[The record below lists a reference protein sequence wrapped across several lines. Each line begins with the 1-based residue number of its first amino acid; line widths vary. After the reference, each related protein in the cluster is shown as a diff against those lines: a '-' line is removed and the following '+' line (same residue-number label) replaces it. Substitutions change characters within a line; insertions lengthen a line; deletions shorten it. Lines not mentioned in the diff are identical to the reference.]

1 MPPDGHL
8 SCIISKR
15 ELILDGAAMTNH
27 DFVDKKALS
36 ERDICTKFITPAI
49 KDVAGWDLLQ
59 FSEEFTLGKIFV
71 KGKRVARGS
80 KDRADYIL
88 FHNRDLPIAIIEVKD
103 NKHDLGAGMQ
113 QALRYAKMID
123 VPFAYSTNGDGF
135 IEHDR
140 TRTDGVLESTLEL
153 NGFPSP
159 QALWERY
166 KAWKQIDIE
175 EEQIIN
181 QPYFIGD
188 KPPRY
193 YQRVA
198 INRTVEAVAQGQ
210 NRILL
215 TMATGTGKTYT
226 AFQIM
231 WRLWKAKKKKRILFL
246 ADRNILVDQARTNDF
261 KHFGDVMTKITDREV
276 NKAFEVYLALY
287 QAVSGTKEVMNVY
300 KQFSRDFF
308 DLIFVDECHR
318 GSAAEDSAWREIL
331 EYFEPATQIGL
342 TATPRETVNVSNI
355 DYFGEP
361 LYTYSLK
368 QGIED
373 GFLAPYKV
381 IRIEIDRDIKGWKSR
396 LGQRDAHGYAIPPD
410 VYYGSDFDKTLV
422 IEERTQLVA
431 HLVTE
436 HLKATNR
443 MHKTIVFCR
452 DIQHAEEVRRALINE
467 NGDLFSKNFKYIM
480 RITGD
485 SKEGKAELDSFIDPN
500 EPYPVI
506 VTTSKLLGTGVDT
519 QTVQLIVLDN
529 IINSMTEFKQI
540 IGRGTRVLEKKNKL
554 YFTIMDFRNATRLFR
569 DKKFDGDPVQV
580 YEPKPEEPV
589 TPEDPEPDVDEGEK
603 EEDGGQDD
611 GPRKYIIKDK
621 VGVYVSSTQVQYL
634 GANGQLVTESF
645 TDYTK
650 QNLIT
655 KYPTIETFLTAWFN
669 AERKQAIVAGLLE
682 QGVFL
687 DKLQED
693 VGLDLDP
700 FDLICHVAFDRK
712 ALTRSERANKVR
724 TKPGYFEKYGE
735 AARKVLEALVT
746 KFSDDGYA
754 TLDKVLDDGQ
764 LVNFLSAPPFDQF
777 GRPLEVVRVFGGKD
791 KFREAML
798 ELQEVI
804 YQD

>member
-1 MPPDGHL
+1 
-8 SCIISKR
+8 
-15 ELILDGAAMTNH
+15 MTMH
-27 DFVDKKALS
+27 DSIDKKSLS

-49 KDVAGWDLLQ
+49 KDVAGWDLMQ
-59 FSEEFTLGKIFV
+59 FSEELTLGKIFV

-88 FHNRDLPIAIIEVKD
+88 FHNRDLPIAIIEAKD
-103 NKHDLGAGMQ
+103 NNHDLGAGMQ
-113 QALRYAKMID
+113 QALRYSEMID
-123 VPFAYSTNGDGF
+123 VPFAYSSNGDGF

-140 TRTDGVLESTLEL
+140 TRTDGVLERTIGL
-153 NGFPSP
+153 NEFPSP
-159 QALWERY
+159 QELWERY
-166 KAWKQIDIE
+166 KVWKKIKPSE
-175 EEQIIN
+175 EKIIN
-181 QPYFIGD
+181 QPYFIGE

-198 INRTVEAVAQGQ
+198 INRAVEAIAQGQ

-261 KHFGDVMTKITDREV
+261 KQFGDVMTKITNREV
-276 NKAFEVYLALY
+276 DKSFEVYLSLY
-287 QAVSGTKEVMNVY
+287 QAVSGNEEEMNVY
-300 KQFSRDFF
+300 KQFSPDFF

-318 GSAAEDSAWREIL
+318 GSAKEDSAWRAIL
-331 EYFEPATQIGL
+331 EYFKPATQIGL
-342 TATPRETVNVSNI
+342 TATPRETVDVSNT
-355 DYFGEP
+355 DYFGKP

-381 IRIEIDRDIKGWKSR
+381 IRIELDRDIEGWR
-396 LGQRDAHGYAIPPD
+396 PRAGQRDAFGYEIPD
-410 VYYGSDFDKTLV
+410 EVYYGTEFDKTLV

-443 MHKTIVFCR
+443 MNKTIIFCR
-452 DIQHAEEVRRALINE
+452 DIQHAEEMRRALINE
-467 NGDLFSKNFKYIM
+467 NGDLFSQNFKYIM

-485 SKEGKAELDSFIDPN
+485 SKEGKAELDNFIDPN
-500 EPYPVI
+500 EPYPTI

-519 QTVQLIVLDN
+519 QTVQLIVLDS

-569 DKKFDGDPVQV
+569 DADFDGDPVQV
-580 YEPKPEEPV
+580 YVPKPTEPI
-589 TPEDPEPDVDEGEK
+589 TPEETDSGDGEDEAGG
-603 EEDGGQDD
+603 EDGGDD
-611 GPRKYIIKDK
+611 LPRKYIVKDM
-621 VGVYVSSTQVQYL
+621 VGFRVSSSQVQYL
-634 GANGQLVTESF
+634 GVNGELVTESF
-645 TDYTK
+645 TDYTR

-669 AERKQAIVAGLLE
+669 ADRKDAIVAELLE

-700 FDLICHVAFDRK
+700 FDLICHVAFDRR

-724 TKPGYFEKYGE
+724 SKPGYFEKYGE
-735 AARKVLEALVT
+735 AARKVLDALVL
-746 KFSDDGYA
+746 KFAEDGYA
-754 TLDKVLDDGQ
+754 TLDKVLDDAE
-764 LVNFLSAPPFDQF
+764 LVSFLSAPPFNEF
-777 GRPLEVVRVFGGKD
+777 GRPLEVVKAFGGKEN
-791 KFREAML
+791 FHEAMR
-798 ELQEVI
+798 ELQEAI

>member
-1 MPPDGHL
+1 MG
-8 SCIISKR
+8 
-15 ELILDGAAMTNH
+15 
-27 DFVDKKALS
+27 VDKKSLS

-49 KDVAGWDLLQ
+49 KDVAGWDLMQ
-59 FSEEFTLGKIFV
+59 FSEELTLGKIFV

-88 FHNRDLPIAIIEVKD
+88 FHNRDLPIAIIEAKD
-103 NKHDLGAGMQ
+103 NTHDLGAGMQ
-113 QALRYAKMID
+113 QALRYAEMID
-123 VPFAYSTNGDGF
+123 APFAYSSNGDGF

-140 TRTDGVLESTLEL
+140 TRTDGALERTLGM
-153 NGFPSP
+153 NDFPSP
-159 QALWERY
+159 QELWERY
-166 KAWKQIDIE
+166 KVWKQIQPA

-181 QPYFIGD
+181 QPYFIGE

-198 INRTVEAVAQGQ
+198 INRTVEAIARGQ

-261 KHFGDVMTKITDREV
+261 KHFGDVMTKITNREV
-276 NKAFEVYLALY
+276 DKSFEVYLSLY
-287 QAVSGTKEVMNVY
+287 QAVSGTEEEMNIY
-300 KQFSRDFF
+300 KQFSPDFF
-308 DLIFVDECHR
+308 DLIFIDECHR
-318 GSAAEDSAWREIL
+318 GSAKEDSAWREIL
-331 EYFEPATQIGL
+331 EYFKPATQIGL
-342 TATPRETVNVSNI
+342 TATPKETVDISNI

-381 IRIEIDRDIKGWKSR
+381 IRIELDRDIDGWR
-396 LGQRDAHGYAIPPD
+396 PRAGQRDAFGYEIPD
-410 VYYGSDFDKTLV
+410 EVYYGTEFDKTLV

-443 MHKTIVFCR
+443 MHKTILFCR
-452 DIQHAEEVRRALINE
+452 DIQHAEELRRALINE
-467 NGDLFSKNFKYIM
+467 NGDLFSQNYKYIM

-485 SKEGKAELDSFIDPN
+485 SKEGKAELDNFIDPN
-500 EPYPVI
+500 EPYPVL

-519 QTVQLIVLDN
+519 QTVQLIVLDSY
-529 IINSMTEFKQI
+529 INSMTEFKQM

-569 DKKFDGDPVQV
+569 DDDFNGPPVQI
-580 YEPKPEEPV
+580 YEPKPTEPV
-589 TPEDPEPDVDEGEK
+589 TPVDTESDVDEDASGDDDTE
-603 EEDGGQDD
+603 D
-611 GPRKYIIKDK
+611 GPRKYVVKDK
-621 VGVYVSSTQVQYL
+621 VGVYVTSTQVQYL
-634 GANGQLVTESF
+634 GVNGELVTESF

-669 AERKQAIVAGLLE
+669 AERKDAIVAELLE

-687 DKLQED
+687 DKMQED

-712 ALTRSERANKVR
+712 ALTRSERANNAR
-724 TKPGYFEKYGE
+724 SKPGYFDRYGE
-735 AARKVLEALVT
+735 AARKVLDALVL
-746 KFSDDGYA
+746 KFADDGYA

-777 GRPLEVVRVFGGKD
+777 GRPLEVVRAFGGKD
-791 KFREAML
+791 QFRAAMW

-804 YQD
+804 YRDKQ

>member
-1 MPPDGHL
+1 MNPSD
-8 SCIISKR
+8 
-15 ELILDGAAMTNH
+15 AA
-27 DFVDKKALS
+27 FDKKSLS

-49 KDVAGWDLLQ
+49 KDVAGWNLMQ

-88 FHNRDLPIAIIEVKD
+88 FHNRNLPIAIIEAKD
-103 NKHDLGAGMQ
+103 NNHDLGAGMQ
-113 QALRYAKMID
+113 QALRYAEMID
-123 VPFAYSTNGDGF
+123 VPFAYSSNGDGF

-140 TRTDGVLESTLEL
+140 TRKDGVLERTLGL
-153 NGFPSP
+153 NEFPSP
-159 QALWERY
+159 QELWERY
-166 KAWKQIDIE
+166 KAWKQINPA

-181 QPYFIGD
+181 QPYYIGE

-198 INRTVEAVAQGQ
+198 INRTVEAIAQGQ

-231 WRLWKAKKKKRILFL
+231 YRLWKAKKKKRILFL

-261 KHFGDVMTKITDREV
+261 KYFGDVMTKITNREV
-276 NKAFEVYLALY
+276 DKSFEVYLSLY
-287 QAVSGTKEVMNVY
+287 QAVSGTEEEMNIY
-300 KQFSRDFF
+300 KQFSPDFF

-318 GSAAEDSAWREIL
+318 GSAAADSAWRAIL
-331 EYFEPATQIGL
+331 EYFKPATQIGL
-342 TATPRETVNVSNI
+342 TATPRETTAVSNI

-381 IRIEIDRDIKGWKSR
+381 IRIELDKDIDGWR
-396 LGQRDAHGYAIPPD
+396 PRAGQRDSFGYEIPD
-410 VYYGSDFDKTLV
+410 EVYYGTDFDKTLV

-443 MHKTIVFCR
+443 TQKTIIFCR
-452 DIQHAEEVRRALINE
+452 DIQHAEEMRRALINE
-467 NGDLFSKNFKYIM
+467 NGDLFSQNFKYIM

-485 SKEGKAELDSFIDPN
+485 SKEGKAELDNFIDPN
-500 EPYPVI
+500 EAYPTI

-519 QTVQLIVLDN
+519 QTVQLIVLDS

-540 IGRGTRVLEKKNKL
+540 IGRGTRVLEKKDKL

-569 DKKFDGDPVQV
+569 DADFDGDPVQV
-580 YEPKPEEPV
+580 YTPTPV
-589 TPEDPEPDVDEGEK
+589 DPITPVDAGDDEDEAGG
-603 EEDGGQDD
+603 EDGGDD
-611 GPRKYIIKDK
+611 VPRKYIVKDK
-621 VGVYVSSTQVQYL
+621 VGFRVSSSQVQYL
-634 GANGQLVTESF
+634 GVNGELVTESF
-645 TDYTK
+645 TDFTK
-650 QNLIT
+650 QNLVT

-669 AERKQAIVAGLLE
+669 AERKEAIVAELLE

-712 ALTRSERANKVR
+712 ALTRSERVNKVR
-724 TKPGYFEKYGE
+724 SKPAYFEKYGE
-735 AARKVLEALVT
+735 AARKVLDVLVT
-746 KFSDDGYA
+746 KFAEDGYA
-754 TLDKVLDDGQ
+754 TLDKVLDDGE
-764 LVNFLSAPPFDQF
+764 LVNFLSAPPFDTF
-777 GRPLEVVRVFGGKD
+777 GRPLEVVRAFGGKEN
-791 KFREAML
+791 FREAMR

>member
-1 MPPDGHL
+1 MTPDE
-8 SCIISKR
+8 SI
-15 ELILDGAAMTNH
+15 N
-27 DFVDKKALS
+27 KKSLS

-49 KDVAGWDLLQ
+49 KDVAGWDLMQ

-88 FHNRDLPIAIIEVKD
+88 FHNRDLPIAIIEAKD
-103 NKHDLGAGMQ
+103 NNHDLGAGMQ
-113 QALRYAKMID
+113 QALRYAEMID
-123 VPFAYSTNGDGF
+123 VPFAYSSNGDGF

-140 TRTDGVLESTLEL
+140 TRKDGVLERTLGL
-153 NGFPSP
+153 NEFPSP
-159 QALWERY
+159 QELWERY
-166 KAWKQIDIE
+166 KAWKGISPA

-181 QPYFIGD
+181 QPYFIGE

-198 INRTVEAVAQGQ
+198 INRTVEAIAQGQ

-231 WRLWKAKKKKRILFL
+231 YRLWKAKKKKRILFL

-261 KHFGDVMTKITDREV
+261 KYFGDVMTKITNREV
-276 NKAFEVYLALY
+276 DKSFEVYLSLY
-287 QAVSGTKEVMNVY
+287 QAVSGNEEEMNIY
-300 KQFSRDFF
+300 KQFSPDFF

-318 GSAAEDSAWREIL
+318 GSAKEDSAWRAIL
-331 EYFEPATQIGL
+331 EYFKPAAQIGL
-342 TATPRETVNVSNI
+342 TATPRETTAVSNI

-381 IRIEIDRDIKGWKSR
+381 IRIELDKDIDGWR
-396 LGQRDAHGYAIPPD
+396 PRAGQRDSFGYEIPNE
-410 VYYGSDFDKTLV
+410 VYYGTDFDKTLV

-443 MHKTIVFCR
+443 MNKTIIFCR
-452 DIQHAEEVRRALINE
+452 DIQHAEEMRRALINE
-467 NGDLFSKNFKYIM
+467 NGDLFSQNFKYIM

-485 SKEGKAELDSFIDPN
+485 SKEGKAELDNFIDPN
-500 EPYPVI
+500 EAYPTI

-519 QTVQLIVLDN
+519 QTVQLIVIDS
-529 IINSMTEFKQI
+529 IINSMTEFKQM
-540 IGRGTRVLEKKNKL
+540 IGRGTRVVEKKKKL

-569 DKKFDGDPVQV
+569 DDDFDGPPVQI
-580 YEPKPEEPV
+580 YEPKPENPV
-589 TPEDPEPDVDEGEK
+589 TPPV
-603 EEDGGQDD
+603 EEDGTEDEETGNEED
-611 GPRKYIIKDK
+611 GAPRKYVVKDK
-621 VGVYVSSTQVQYL
+621 VGFRVSSSQVQYL
-634 GANGQLVTESF
+634 GVNGELVTESF
-645 TDYTK
+645 TDYTR
-650 QNLIT
+650 QNLVT

-669 AERKQAIVAGLLE
+669 AERKEAIVAELLE

-724 TKPGYFEKYGE
+724 SKPKYFEKYGE
-735 AARKVLEALVT
+735 AARKVLDVLVT
-746 KFSDDGYA
+746 KFAEDGYA
-754 TLDKVLDDGQ
+754 TLDKVLDDGE
-764 LVNFLSAPPFDQF
+764 LVNFLSAPPFDTF
-777 GRPLEVVRVFGGKD
+777 GRPLEVVRAFGGKEH
-791 KFREAML
+791 FREAMR

-804 YQD
+804 YQDE

>member
-1 MPPDGHL
+1 
-8 SCIISKR
+8 
-15 ELILDGAAMTNH
+15 MT
-27 DFVDKKALS
+27 DDDPIDKKSLS

-49 KDVAGWDLLQ
+49 KDVAGWDLMQ

-88 FHNRDLPIAIIEVKD
+88 FHNRDLPIAIIEAKD
-103 NKHDLGAGMQ
+103 NHHELGAGMQ
-113 QALRYAKMID
+113 QALRYAEMID
-123 VPFAYSTNGDGF
+123 VPFAYSSNGDGF

-140 TRTDGVLESTLEL
+140 TREDGVLERTLGINE
-153 NGFPSP
+153 FPSP
-159 QALWERY
+159 QELWERY
-166 KAWKQIDIE
+166 KVWKQIDAE

-181 QPYFIGD
+181 QPYFISE

-198 INRTVEAVAQGQ
+198 INRAVEAVAQGQ

-276 NKAFEVYLALY
+276 DKSFEVYLALY
-287 QAVSGTKEVMNVY
+287 QAVSGTKEVMNIY

-342 TATPRETVNVSNI
+342 TATPRETVNISNI

-381 IRIEIDRDIKGWKSR
+381 IRIEIDRDIQGWMPR
-396 LGQRDAHGYAIPPD
+396 LGQRDAYGYAIPPD
-410 VYYGSDFDKTLV
+410 VYYGTDFDKTLV

-443 MHKTIVFCR
+443 MHKTIIFCR

-519 QTVQLIVLDN
+519 QTVQLIVLDS

-569 DKKFDGDPVQV
+569 DKEFDGDPVQV
-580 YEPKPEEPV
+580 YEPKPTEPV
-589 TPEDPEPDVDEGEK
+589 TPAEPTEPDINDDTDGD
-603 EEDGGQDD
+603 DGGDN
-611 GPRKYIIKDK
+611 GPRKYIIKDN

-669 AERKQAIVAGLLE
+669 AERKQAIVAELLE

-712 ALTRSERANKVR
+712 VLTRSERANKVR
-724 TKPGYFEKYGE
+724 RKPEYFEKYGE
-735 AARKVLEALVT
+735 AARKVLDVLVT
-746 KFSDDGYA
+746 KFAEDGYA
-754 TLDKVLDDGQ
+754 TLDKVLDDSQ
-764 LVNFLSAPPFDQF
+764 LVNFLSAPPFDTF
-777 GRPLEVVRVFGGKD
+777 GRPLEVVRAFGGKD
-791 KFREAML
+791 QFREAMR
-798 ELQEVI
+798 ELQDII

>member
-1 MPPDGHL
+1 MASNEKL
-8 SCIISKR
+8 
-15 ELILDGAAMTNH
+15 N
-27 DFVDKKALS
+27 KKSLS

-49 KDVAGWDLLQ
+49 KDVAGWNLMQ
-59 FSEEFTLGKIFV
+59 FSEELTLGKIFV

-88 FHNRDLPIAIIEVKD
+88 FHNRDLPIAIIEAKD
-103 NKHDLGAGMQ
+103 NNHDLGAGMQ
-113 QALRYAKMID
+113 QALRYAEMLD
-123 VPFAYSTNGDGF
+123 VPFAYSSNGDGF

-140 TRTDGVLESTLEL
+140 TRKDGVLERTLGL
-153 NGFPSP
+153 NEFPSP
-159 QALWERY
+159 QELWERY
-166 KAWKQIDIE
+166 KVWKGINPA
-175 EEQIIN
+175 EEQVIN
-181 QPYFIGD
+181 QPYYIGE

-198 INRTVEAVAQGQ
+198 INRTGVAIAQGK

-231 WRLWKAKKKKRILFL
+231 YRLWKAKKKKRILFL

-261 KHFGDVMTKITDREV
+261 KYFGDVMTKITNREV
-276 NKAFEVYLALY
+276 DKSFEVYLSLY
-287 QAVSGTKEVMNVY
+287 QAVSGTEEELNIY
-300 KQFSRDFF
+300 KQFSPDFF

-318 GSAAEDSAWREIL
+318 GSAAADSAWRAIL
-331 EYFEPATQIGL
+331 EYFKPAAQIGL

-381 IRIEIDRDIKGWKSR
+381 IRIELDRDIDGWR
-396 LGQRDAHGYAIPPD
+396 PRAGQRDSFGYEIPD
-410 VYYGSDFDKTLV
+410 EVYYGTDFDKTLV

-431 HLVTE
+431 YLVTE

-443 MHKTIVFCR
+443 TQKTIIFCR
-452 DIQHAEEVRRALINE
+452 DIQHAEEMRRALINE
-467 NGDLFSKNFKYIM
+467 NGDLFSQNSKYIM

-485 SKEGKAELDSFIDPN
+485 SKEGKAELDNFIDPN
-500 EPYPVI
+500 EAYPTI

-519 QTVQLIVLDN
+519 QTVQLIVIDS
-529 IINSMTEFKQI
+529 IINSMTEFKQM
-540 IGRGTRVLEKKNKL
+540 IGRGTRVVEKKNKL

-569 DKKFDGDPVQV
+569 DDDFDGPPVQI
-580 YEPKPEEPV
+580 YEPKPENPV
-589 TPEDPEPDVDEGEK
+589 TPPV
-603 EEDGGQDD
+603 EEDGAEDEETGNEED
-611 GPRKYIIKDK
+611 GAPRKYVVKDK
-621 VGVYVSSTQVQYL
+621 VGFRVSSSQVQYL
-634 GANGQLVTESF
+634 GVNGELVTESF
-645 TDYTK
+645 TDFTK
-650 QNLIT
+650 QNLVT

-669 AERKQAIVAGLLE
+669 AERKEAIVAELLE

-724 TKPGYFEKYGE
+724 SKPGYFDKYGE
-735 AARKVLEALVT
+735 AARKVLDVLVA
-746 KFSDDGYA
+746 KFADDGYA
-754 TLDKVLDDGQ
+754 TLDKVLDDGE
-764 LVNFLSAPPFDQF
+764 LVNFLSAPPFSEF
-777 GRPLEVVRVFGGKD
+777 GRPLEVVKAFGGKD
-791 KFREAML
+791 QFHTAMR
-798 ELQEVI
+798 ELQEAI

>member
-1 MPPDGHL
+1 MNDRDV
-8 SCIISKR
+8 I
-15 ELILDGAAMTNH
+15 
-27 DFVDKKALS
+27 DKKSLS

-49 KDVAGWDLLQ
+49 QNVAGWGISQ
-59 FSEEFTLGKIFV
+59 FLEEFTLGKIHV
-71 KGKRVARGS
+71 RGKRVARGVR
-80 KDRADYIL
+80 DRADYIL
-88 FHNRDLPIAIIEVKD
+88 FYKKHLPLAIIEAKD
-103 NKHDLGAGMQ
+103 NSHGIGDGMQ
-113 QALRYAKMID
+113 QALRYSEMLDI
-123 VPFAYSTNGDGF
+123 PFAYSSNGDGF

-140 TRTDGVLESTLEL
+140 TKTGGVLEREL
-153 NGFPSP
+153 GLYEFPSP
-159 QALWERY
+159 QELWERY
-166 KAWKQIDIE
+166 KAWKQIQPE
-175 EEQIIN
+175 QEQIIT
-181 QPYFIGD
+181 QPYYIGE

-193 YQRVA
+193 YQQVA
-198 INRTVEAVAQGQ
+198 INRTVEAIAKGQ

-215 TMATGTGKTYT
+215 VMATGTGKTYT

-276 NKAFEVYLALY
+276 DKSFEVYLALY
-287 QAVSGTKEVMNVY
+287 QAVSGTKEVMNIY

-342 TATPRETVNVSNI
+342 TATPRETVNISNI

-381 IRIEIDRDIKGWKSR
+381 IRIELDRDIDGWR
-396 LGQRDAHGYAIPPD
+396 PRAGQRDDFGYEIPND
-410 VYYGSDFDKTLV
+410 VYYGTDFDKTLV

-431 HLVTE
+431 HLVSE

-443 MHKTIVFCR
+443 MQKTILFCR

-500 EPYPVI
+500 EPYPVL

-519 QTVQLIVLDN
+519 QTVQLIVLDS

-540 IGRGTRVLEKKNKL
+540 IGRGTRVLERKNKL

-569 DKKFDGDPVQV
+569 DKDFDGDPVQV
-580 YEPKPEEPV
+580 YEPKPTEPV
-589 TPEDPEPDVDEGEK
+589 TPIEPTETDINDDTDEG
-603 EEDGGQDD
+603 DG
-611 GPRKYIIKDK
+611 R
-621 VGVYVSSTQVQYL
+621 
-634 GANGQLVTESF
+634 
-645 TDYTK
+645 
-650 QNLIT
+650 
-655 KYPTIETFLTAWFN
+655 
-669 AERKQAIVAGLLE
+669 
-682 QGVFL
+682 
-687 DKLQED
+687 
-693 VGLDLDP
+693 
-700 FDLICHVAFDRK
+700 
-712 ALTRSERANKVR
+712 
-724 TKPGYFEKYGE
+724 
-735 AARKVLEALVT
+735 
-746 KFSDDGYA
+746 
-754 TLDKVLDDGQ
+754 
-764 LVNFLSAPPFDQF
+764 
-777 GRPLEVVRVFGGKD
+777 
-791 KFREAML
+791 
-798 ELQEVI
+798 
-804 YQD
+804 

>member
-1 MPPDGHL
+1 M
-8 SCIISKR
+8 SI
-15 ELILDGAAMTNH
+15 
-27 DFVDKKALS
+27 DKKSLS

-49 KDVAGWDLLQ
+49 VDVAGWSISQ
-59 FSEEFTLGKIFV
+59 FLEEFTLGKIHV
-71 KGKRVARGS
+71 RGKRVGRGVR
-80 KDRADYIL
+80 DRADYIL
-88 FHNRDLPIAIIEVKD
+88 YYKNKNQPLAIIEAKD
-103 NKHDLGAGMQ
+103 NNHEIGAGMQ
-113 QALRYAKMID
+113 QALRYAEMLDI
-123 VPFAYSTNGDGF
+123 PFAYSSNGDGF

-140 TRTDGVLESTLEL
+140 TQSEGELEREL
-153 NGFPSP
+153 GMDDFPSP
-159 QALWERY
+159 QELWDRY
-166 KAWKQIDIE
+166 KAWKKITPDQE
-175 EEQIIN
+175 KIIT
-181 QPYFIGD
+181 QPYYIGD
-188 KPPRY
+188 KPLRY
-193 YQRVA
+193 YQQVA
-198 INRTVEAVAQGQ
+198 INRTVEAIAKGQ

-215 TMATGTGKTYT
+215 VMATGTGKTFT

-261 KHFGDVMTKITDREV
+261 KPFVDVMTKITDRQV
-276 NKAFEVYLALY
+276 DKAYEVYLSLY
-287 QAVSGTKEVMNVY
+287 QAVSGTEEELNIY

-318 GSAAEDSAWREIL
+318 GSAAADSAWRQIL
-331 EYFEPATQIGL
+331 EYFQPATQIGL
-342 TATPRETVNVSNI
+342 TATPRETVDISNI

-381 IRIEIDRDIKGWKSR
+381 IRIELDRDIDGWR
-396 LGQRDAHGYAIPPD
+396 PRAGQMDSYGYEIPD
-410 VYYGSDFDKTLV
+410 EVYYGTDFDKTLV
-422 IEERTQLVA
+422 IDERTQLVA

-436 HLKATNR
+436 HLKNTNR
-443 MHKTIVFCR
+443 MNKTIIFCR
-452 DIQHAEEVRRALINE
+452 DIAHAEQMRRALIKE
-467 NGDLFSKNFKYIM
+467 NGDLFSKNSKYIM

-485 SKEGKAELDSFIDPN
+485 NKDGKRELDNFIDPN

-506 VTTSKLLGTGVDT
+506 VTTSKLLSTGVDA
-519 QTVQLIVLDN
+519 QTCQLIVLDT

-540 IGRGTRVLEKKNKL
+540 IGRGTRVVEKKNKL

-569 DKKFDGDPVQV
+569 DRDFDGDPVQV
-580 YEPKPEEPV
+580 YEPKPTDSI
-589 TPEDPEPDVDEGEK
+589 TPIEPDVDVDYDDET
-603 EEDGGQDD
+603 EEDDK
-611 GPRKYIIKDK
+611 PRKYTVKDK
-621 VGVYVSSTQVQYL
+621 VGVYVNSSQVQYI
-634 GANGQLVTESF
+634 GTDGQLVTESF

-655 KYPTIETFLTAWFN
+655 KFPTIDTFLTAWFN
-669 AERKQAIVAGLLE
+669 AERKQAIVAELLE
-682 QGVFL
+682 NGIFL
-687 DKLQED
+687 DKMQED

-700 FDLICHVAFDRK
+700 FDLICHLAFDRK

-735 AARKVLEALVT
+735 VARKVLDALVT
-746 KFSDDGYA
+746 KFADEGYA
-754 TLDKVLDDGQ
+754 TLDKVLDDGE

-777 GRPLEVVRVFGGKD
+777 GRPLEVVSAFGGKD
-791 KFREAML
+791 EFRAAMR

>member
-1 MPPDGHL
+1 
-8 SCIISKR
+8 
-15 ELILDGAAMTNH
+15 LDNS
-27 DFVDKKALS
+27 FDKKSLS

-49 KDVAGWDLLQ
+49 TDVAGWKLWQ
-59 FSEEFTLGKIFV
+59 FSEELTLGKIFV

-88 FHNRDLPIAIIEVKD
+88 FHNRDLPIAIIEAKD
-103 NKHDLGAGMQ
+103 NHHDLGAGMQ
-113 QALRYAKMID
+113 QALRYAEMLDI
-123 VPFAYSTNGDGF
+123 PFAYSSNGDGF

-140 TRTDGVLESTLEL
+140 TKRVGVLERTLGI
-153 NGFPSP
+153 NDFPSP
-159 QALWERY
+159 KELWERY
-166 KAWKQIDIE
+166 KAWKQISPA

-198 INRTVEAVAQGQ
+198 INRAVEAVAQGQ
-210 NRILL
+210 DRILL

-261 KHFGDVMTKITDREV
+261 KHFGDVMTKITNREV
-276 NKAFEVYLALY
+276 DKSFEVYLSLY
-287 QAVSGTKEVMNVY
+287 QAVSGTEEDMNIY
-300 KQFSRDFF
+300 KQFSPDFF

-318 GSAAEDSAWREIL
+318 GSAKEDSAWREIL
-331 EYFEPATQIGL
+331 EYFKPATQIGL
-342 TATPRETVNVSNI
+342 TATPRETTTISNI

-361 LYTYSLK
+361 LYSYSLK

-381 IRIEIDRDIKGWKSR
+381 IRIELDRDIEGWR
-396 LGQRDAHGYAIPPD
+396 PRAGQRDAFGYEIPD
-410 VYYGSDFDKTLV
+410 EVYYGTEFDKTLV

-443 MHKTIVFCR
+443 MHKTIIFCR
-452 DIQHAEEVRRALINE
+452 DIQHAEEMRRALINE
-467 NGDLFSKNFKYIM
+467 NGDLFSQNFKYIM

-485 SKEGKAELDSFIDPN
+485 SKEGKAELDNFIDPN
-500 EPYPVI
+500 EAYPTI

-519 QTVQLIVLDN
+519 QTVKLIVLDS

-569 DKKFDGDPVQV
+569 DPDFDGDPVV
-580 YEPKPEEPV
+580 VFVPKPTDPV
-589 TPEDPEPDVDEGEK
+589 TPPNDDPDNEGDDTGGEEGGDE
-603 EEDGGQDD
+603 
-611 GPRKYIIKDK
+611 PRKYMVKDK
-621 VGVYVSSTQVQYL
+621 IGVYVSSTHVQYL
-634 GANGQLVTESF
+634 GVNGELVTESF

-669 AERKQAIVAGLLE
+669 AERKQAIVTELLE

-724 TKPGYFEKYGE
+724 SKPKYFEKYGE
-735 AARKVLEALVT
+735 AARKVLDVLVT
-746 KFSDDGYA
+746 KFAEDGYA
-754 TLDKVLDDGQ
+754 TLDKVLDDGE
-764 LVNFLSAPPFDQF
+764 LVNFLSAPPFDTF
-777 GRPLEVVRVFGGKD
+777 GRPLEVVRAFGGKEH
-791 KFREAML
+791 FREAMR

-804 YQD
+804 YQDE

>member
-1 MPPDGHL
+1 
-8 SCIISKR
+8 
-15 ELILDGAAMTNH
+15 MTDH
-27 DFVDKKALS
+27 DFIDKKTLS

-49 KDVAGWDLLQ
+49 KEVAGWSLAQ
-59 FSEEFTLGKIFV
+59 FYEEFTLGKIHV
-71 KGKRVARGS
+71 RGKRVARGVR
-80 KDRADYIL
+80 DRADYIL
-88 FHNRDLPIAIIEVKD
+88 FYNRDIPLAIIEAKD
-103 NKHDLGAGMQ
+103 NHHEVGAGMQ
-113 QALRYAKMID
+113 QALRYAEMLDI
-123 VPFAYSTNGDGF
+123 PFAYSSNGDGF

-140 TRTDGVLESTLEL
+140 TRRDGPIERAFGMNE
-153 NGFPSP
+153 FPTREQLWARYCAAKNISP
-159 QALWERY
+159 
-166 KAWKQIDIE
+166 E
-175 EEQIIN
+175 EEKIIT
-181 QPYFIGD
+181 QPYYIGD

-193 YQRVA
+193 YQQVA
-198 INRTVEAVAQGQ
+198 INRTVEAIAKGQ

-215 TMATGTGKTYT
+215 VMATGTGKTYT

-246 ADRNILVDQARTNDF
+246 ADRNILVDQAKTNDF
-261 KHFGDVMTKITDREV
+261 KPFGGVMTKITDRQV
-276 NKAFEVYLALY
+276 DKSFEVYLALY
-287 QAVSGTKEVMNVY
+287 QAVSGTEDELNIY

-318 GSAAEDSAWREIL
+318 GSAAADSAWRQIL
-331 EYFEPATQIGL
+331 EYFQPAAQVGL
-342 TATPRETVNVSNI
+342 TATPKETVDVSNI

-361 LYTYSLK
+361 IYTYSLK

-381 IRIEIDRDIKGWKSR
+381 IRIEIDRDIDGWRPR
-396 LGQRDAHGYAIPPD
+396 LGQRDAFGYEIPDD
-410 VYYGSDFDKTLV
+410 VYYGTDFDKSLV

-431 HLVTE
+431 QLVTE
-436 HLKATNR
+436 HLKNTNR

-452 DIQHAEEVRRALINE
+452 DIRHAEEMRRALINE
-467 NGDLFSKNFKYIM
+467 NGDLFSQNSKYIM

-485 SKEGKAELDSFIDPN
+485 SPDGKRELDNFIDPN

-506 VTTSKLLGTGVDT
+506 VTTSKLLNTGVDA
-519 QTVQLIVLDN
+519 QTCQLIVLDT

-540 IGRGTRVLEKKNKL
+540 IGRGTRVLEKKDKL

-569 DKKFDGDPVQV
+569 DKDFDGDPVQV
-580 YEPKPEEPV
+580 YEPKPDGPV
-589 TPEDPEPDVDEGEK
+589 TPPEPEEEGDEDGGN
-603 EEDGGQDD
+603 EEDGTPG
-611 GPRKYIIKDK
+611 KYTVKEK
-621 VGVYVSSTQVQYL
+621 VGVYVTSSQVQYI
-634 GANGQLVTESF
+634 GTDGKLVTESF

-669 AERKQAIVAGLLE
+669 AERKDAIVAELLE

-687 DKLQED
+687 DKMQED

-712 ALTRSERANKVR
+712 ALTRGERANKVR
-724 TKPGYFEKYGE
+724 SKPGYFEKYGE

-746 KFSDDGYA
+746 KFADDGYA

-777 GRPLEVVRVFGGKD
+777 GRPLEVVRAFGGKEG
-791 KFREAML
+791 FRQVMR

-804 YQD
+804 YRD

>member
-1 MPPDGHL
+1 
-8 SCIISKR
+8 
-15 ELILDGAAMTNH
+15 MTDH
-27 DFVDKKALS
+27 DPIDKKALS

-49 KDVAGWDLLQ
+49 KDVAGWDLMQ

-88 FHNRDLPIAIIEVKD
+88 FHNRDLPIAIIEAKD
-103 NKHDLGAGMQ
+103 NHHDIGAGMQ
-113 QALRYAKMID
+113 QALRYAEMID
-123 VPFAYSTNGDGF
+123 VPFAYSSNGDGF

-140 TRTDGVLESTLEL
+140 TREAGVLERTLGI
-153 NGFPSP
+153 NDFPSP
-159 QALWERY
+159 QQLWERY
-166 KAWKQIDIE
+166 KAWKKIDPE

-181 QPYFIGD
+181 QPYYMSE

-198 INRTVEAVAQGQ
+198 INRAVEAVAQEQ

-215 TMATGTGKTYT
+215 VMATGTGKTYT

-261 KHFGDVMTKITDREV
+261 KPFVDVMTKITDRQV
-276 NKAFEVYLALY
+276 DKSFEVYLSLY
-287 QAVSGTKEVMNVY
+287 QAVSGTKEEMNIY
-300 KQFSRDFF
+300 KQFSPSFF

-318 GSAAEDSAWREIL
+318 GSAADDSAWREIL

-342 TATPRETVNVSNI
+342 TATPRETVSVSNI

-381 IRIEIDRDIKGWKSR
+381 IRIELDRDIDGWR
-396 LGQRDAHGYAIPPD
+396 PRAGQRDTFGYEIPDD
-410 VYYGSDFDKTLV
+410 VYYGTDFDKTLV

-443 MHKTIVFCR
+443 MSKTILFCR
-452 DIQHAEEVRRALINE
+452 DIQHAEEMRRALINE
-467 NGDLFSKNFKYIM
+467 NGDLFSQNPKYIM

-500 EPYPVI
+500 ELYPVL

-519 QTVQLIVLDN
+519 QTVQLIVLDS

-569 DKKFDGDPVQV
+569 DKEFDGDPVQV
-580 YEPKPEEPV
+580 YEPKPTDPV
-589 TPEDPEPDVDEGEK
+589 TPIEPEEIDTGDDLEGD
-603 EEDGGQDD
+603 DGGDV
-611 GPRKYIIKDK
+611 GPRKYVVKDN

-669 AERKQAIVAGLLE
+669 AERKEVIVAELLE

-700 FDLICHVAFDRK
+700 FDLICHVAFNRK

-724 TKPGYFEKYGE
+724 SKPEYFEKYSE
-735 AARKVLEALVT
+735 AARKVLDVLVT
-746 KFSDDGYA
+746 KFAEDGYA

-764 LVNFLSAPPFDQF
+764 LVNFLSAPPFDTF
-777 GRPLEVVRVFGGKD
+777 GRPLEVVRAFGGKEH
-791 KFREAML
+791 FREAMR

>member
-1 MPPDGHL
+1 MPN
-8 SCIISKR
+8 R
-15 ELILDGAAMTNH
+15 ELTLNFAVMTDH
-27 DFVDKKALS
+27 DPIDKKSLS
-36 ERDICTKFITPAI
+36 ELDICTKFITPVI
-49 KDVAGWDLLQ
+49 QTVAGWSISQ
-59 FSEEFTLGKIFV
+59 FLEEFTLGKIHV
-71 KGKRVARGS
+71 RGKRVARGVR
-80 KDRADYIL
+80 DRADYIL
-88 FHNRDLPIAIIEVKD
+88 FYKKNLPLAIIEAKD
-103 NKHDLGAGMQ
+103 NNHGIGDGMQ
-113 QALRYAKMID
+113 QALRYSEMLDI
-123 VPFAYSTNGDGF
+123 PFAFSSNGDGF

-140 TRTDGVLESTLEL
+140 TKTDGILEREL
-153 NGFPSP
+153 GINEFPSP
-159 QALWERY
+159 QELWERY
-166 KAWKQIDIE
+166 KIWKQISPE
-175 EEQIIN
+175 EEQVIT
-181 QPYFIGD
+181 QPYFIGE

-193 YQRVA
+193 YQQVA
-198 INRTVEAVAQGQ
+198 INRTIEAIARGQ

-215 TMATGTGKTYT
+215 VMATGTGKTYT

-246 ADRNILVDQARTNDF
+246 ADRNILVDQAKTNDF
-261 KHFGDVMTKITDREV
+261 KPFGSVMTKITDREV
-276 NKAFEVYLALY
+276 DKSFEVYLALY
-287 QAVSGTKEVMNVY
+287 QAVSGTEEALNIY
-300 KQFSRDFF
+300 KQFSPDFF

-318 GSAAEDSAWREIL
+318 GSAAENSAWRQIL
-331 EYFEPATQIGL
+331 KYFEPAAQVGL
-342 TATPRETVNVSNI
+342 TATPRETVDISNI

-381 IRIEIDRDIKGWKSR
+381 IRIELDRDIDGWR
-396 LGQRDAHGYAIPPD
+396 PRAGQKDAFGYEIPD
-410 VYYGSDFDKTLV
+410 EVYYGTDFDKSLV

-436 HLKATNR
+436 HLENSNR
-443 MHKTIVFCR
+443 MNKTIVFCR
-452 DIQHAEEVRRALINE
+452 DIQHAEEMRRALINE
-467 NGDLFSKNFKYIM
+467 NGDLFSQNYKYIL

-485 SKEGKAELDSFIDPN
+485 NPDGKRELDNFIDPN

-506 VTTSKLLGTGVDT
+506 VTTSKLLNTGVDA
-519 QTVQLIVLDN
+519 QTCQLIVLDS

-569 DKKFDGDPVQV
+569 DDDFDGPPVQV
-580 YEPKPEEPV
+580 FEPKPVDPV
-589 TPEDPEPDVDEGEK
+589 TPPIED
-603 EEDGGQDD
+603 EEDFDDENNGDD
-611 GPRKYIIKDK
+611 GNDTPRKYVVKDK
-621 VGVYVSSTQVQYL
+621 VGVYVTSTHVQYI

-669 AERKQAIVAGLLE
+669 AERKQAIVAELLE

-724 TKPGYFEKYGE
+724 SKPGYFEKYGE
-735 AARKVLEALVT
+735 AARKVLDVLVT
-746 KFSDDGYA
+746 KFAEDGYA

-764 LVNFLSAPPFDQF
+764 LVNFLSAPPFDTF
-777 GRPLEVVRVFGGKD
+777 GRPLEVVRAFGGKEH
-791 KFREAML
+791 FREAMR
-798 ELQEVI
+798 ELQDII

>member
-1 MPPDGHL
+1 M
-8 SCIISKR
+8 
-15 ELILDGAAMTNH
+15 N
-27 DFVDKKALS
+27 KKDLS

-49 KDVAGWDLLQ
+49 KDVAGWNHMHFL
-59 FSEEFTLGKIFV
+59 EELTLGKIFV

-88 FHNRDLPIAIIEVKD
+88 FHNRDLPLAIIEAKD

-113 QALRYAKMID
+113 QALRYAEMID
-123 VPFAYSTNGDGF
+123 APFAYSSNGDGF

-140 TRTDGVLESTLEL
+140 TKTSGLLERTLGMNE
-153 NGFPSP
+153 FPSP
-159 QALWERY
+159 QELWERY
-166 KAWKQIDIE
+166 KAWKDIKPE
-175 EEQIIN
+175 EEAVIN
-181 QPYFIGD
+181 QPYYIGD
-188 KPPRY
+188 KTPRY
-193 YQRVA
+193 FQQVA
-198 INRTVEAVAQGQ
+198 INRTVEAIAKGQ

-261 KHFGDVMTKITDREV
+261 KPFGGVMTKITNREV
-276 NKAFEVYLALY
+276 DKSFEVYLALY
-287 QAVSGTKEVMNVY
+287 QAVSGTEEEMNIY
-300 KQFSRDFF
+300 KQFSHDFF

-342 TATPRETVNVSNI
+342 TATPKETVDVSNT

-381 IRIEIDRDIKGWKSR
+381 IRIELDRDIEGWR
-396 LGQRDAHGYAIPPD
+396 PRAGQKDSFGYEIPD
-410 VYYGSDFDKTLV
+410 EVYYGPDFDKTLV

-436 HLKATNR
+436 HLKNTNR
-443 MHKTIVFCR
+443 MNKTILFCR
-452 DIQHAEEVRRALINE
+452 DIQHAEEMRRALINE
-467 NGDLFSKNFKYIM
+467 NGDLFSQNPKYIM

-485 SKEGKAELDSFIDPN
+485 SKEGKAELDNFIDPN
-500 EPYPVI
+500 EPYPVL

-519 QTVQLIVLDN
+519 QTVQLIVIDS
-529 IINSMTEFKQI
+529 IINSMTEFKQM

-569 DKKFDGDPVQV
+569 DEAFDGDPVV
-580 YEPKPEEPV
+580 IYVPTPEEPM
-589 TPEDPEPDVDEGEK
+589 TPDEPDVEDEDS
-603 EEDGGQDD
+603 EDEGGQDD
-611 GPRKYIIKDK
+611 GPRKYVIKDN
-621 VGVYVSSTQVQYL
+621 VGVYVLSQQVQYI
-634 GANGQLVTESF
+634 GTNGKLVTESF
-645 TDYTK
+645 TDYTRK
-650 QNLIT
+650 NLIT
-655 KYPTIETFLTAWFN
+655 QYPTVETFLTAWFN
-669 AERKQAIVAGLLE
+669 AERKQAIVEGLLE

-687 DKLQED
+687 DKMQED

-724 TKPGYFEKYGE
+724 SKPGYFDKYGE
-735 AARKVLEALVT
+735 AARKVIDALVE
-746 KFSDDGYA
+746 KFADDGYA

-764 LVNFLSAPPFDQF
+764 LVNFLSAPPFNEM
-777 GRPLEVVRVFGGKD
+777 GRPLEVVSAFGGKEN
-791 KFREAML
+791 FREAMR

>member
-1 MPPDGHL
+1 M
-8 SCIISKR
+8 SI
-15 ELILDGAAMTNH
+15 
-27 DFVDKKALS
+27 DKKSLS
-36 ERDICTKFITPAI
+36 ERDICTKYITPAI
-49 KDVAGWDLLQ
+49 MDVAGWNISQ
-59 FSEEFTLGKIFV
+59 FLEEFTLGKIHV
-71 KGKRVARGS
+71 RGQKVARGVR
-80 KDRADYIL
+80 DRADYIL
-88 FHNRDLPIAIIEVKD
+88 FYKKDLPLAIIEAKD
-103 NKHDLGAGMQ
+103 NNHEMGAGMQ
-113 QALRYAKMID
+113 QALRYAEMRDI
-123 VPFAYSTNGDGF
+123 PFAYSSNGDGF

-140 TRTDGVLESTLEL
+140 TKSEGELECEL
-153 NGFPSP
+153 GINEFPSP
-159 QALWERY
+159 QELWERY
-166 KAWKQIDIE
+166 KAWKQISPEAEKIVT
-175 EEQIIN
+175 

-188 KPPRY
+188 KPLRY
-193 YQRVA
+193 YQQVA
-198 INRTVEAVAQGQ
+198 INRTVEAIARGQ

-215 TMATGTGKTYT
+215 VMATGTGKTYT

-261 KHFGDVMTKITDREV
+261 KPFVDVMTKITDRQV
-276 NKAFEVYLALY
+276 DKAYEVYLSLY
-287 QAVSGTKEVMNVY
+287 QAVSGTEEEMNIY

-318 GSAAEDSAWREIL
+318 GSAAADSAWRQIL
-331 EYFEPATQIGL
+331 EYFQPATQIGL
-342 TATPRETVNVSNI
+342 TATPRETVDISNI

-381 IRIEIDRDIKGWKSR
+381 IRIELDRDIDGWR
-396 LGQRDAHGYAIPPD
+396 PRAGQIDAYGYQIPD
-410 VYYGSDFDKTLV
+410 EVYYGSDFDKSLV

-436 HLKATNR
+436 HLKNTNR
-443 MHKTIVFCR
+443 MNKTIVFCR
-452 DIQHAEEVRRALINE
+452 DIIHAEQMRRALIKE
-467 NGDLFSKNFKYIM
+467 NGDLFSQNSKYIM

-485 SKEGKAELDSFIDPN
+485 NKEGKRELDNFIDPN

-506 VTTSKLLGTGVDT
+506 VTTSKLLSTGVDA
-519 QTVQLIVLDN
+519 QTCQLIVLDTV
-529 IINSMTEFKQI
+529 INSMTEFKQI
-540 IGRGTRVLEKKNKL
+540 IGRGTRVVERKNKM

-569 DKKFDGDPVQV
+569 DRDFDGDPVQV
-580 YEPKPEEPV
+580 YEPKPTEPV
-589 TPEDPEPDVDEGEK
+589 TPIDPDSDAGYGDEDEEK
-603 EEDGGQDD
+603 DD
-611 GPRKYIIKDK
+611 TPRKYMVKEQ
-621 VGVYVSSTQVQYL
+621 VGVYVNSSQVQYI
-634 GANGQLVTESF
+634 GTDGQLVTESF

-655 KYPTIETFLTAWFN
+655 KFPTIETFLTAWFN
-669 AERKQAIVAGLLE
+669 AERKDAIVAELLE

-693 VGLDLDP
+693 VGLDIDP

-735 AARKVLEALVT
+735 VARNVLDALVA
-746 KFSDDGYA
+746 KFADDGYA
-754 TLDKVLDDGQ
+754 TLDKVLDDGK
-764 LVNFLSAPPFDQF
+764 LVNFLSAPPFDKF
-777 GRPLEVVRVFGGKD
+777 GRPLEVVRAFGGKEG
-791 KFREAML
+791 FRTAMR

-804 YQD
+804 YE

>member
-1 MPPDGHL
+1 
-8 SCIISKR
+8 
-15 ELILDGAAMTNH
+15 MTDH
-27 DFVDKKALS
+27 DPIDKKALS

-49 KDVAGWDLLQ
+49 KDVAGWNLMQ
-59 FSEEFTLGKIFV
+59 FSEELTLGKIFV

-88 FHNRDLPIAIIEVKD
+88 FHNRDLPLAVIEAKD
-103 NKHDLGAGMQ
+103 NHHDLGAGMQ
-113 QALRYAKMID
+113 QALRYAEMID
-123 VPFAYSTNGDGF
+123 APFAYSSNGDGF

-140 TRTDGVLESTLEL
+140 TRTDGVLERTVGMNE
-153 NGFPSP
+153 FPSP
-159 QALWERY
+159 QELWDRY
-166 KAWKQIDIE
+166 KAWKQIKPE
-175 EEQIIN
+175 QEQIIN
-181 QPYFIGD
+181 QPYYIGE

-198 INRTVEAVAQGQ
+198 INRAVEAVAQGK

-261 KHFGDVMTKITDREV
+261 KHFGDVMTKITDRHV
-276 NKAFEVYLALY
+276 NKAFEVYLSLY
-287 QAVSGTKEVMNVY
+287 QAVSGTKEEMNIY

-331 EYFEPATQIGL
+331 EYFEPATHIGL
-342 TATPRETVNVSNI
+342 TATPRETVKVSNI
-355 DYFGEP
+355 EYFGEP
-361 LYTYSLK
+361 IYTYSLK

-381 IRIEIDRDIKGWKSR
+381 IRIELDKDIDGWR
-396 LGQRDAHGYAIPPD
+396 PRAGQQDAYGYEIPD
-410 VYYGSDFDKTLV
+410 EIYYGTDFDKTLV

-436 HLKATNR
+436 HLKSTNR
-443 MHKTIVFCR
+443 MQKTILFCR
-452 DIQHAEEVRRALINE
+452 DIQHAEEMRRALINE
-467 NGDLFSKNFKYIM
+467 NGDLFSQNPKYIM

-485 SKEGKAELDSFIDPN
+485 SKEGKAVLDNFIDPN
-500 EPYPVI
+500 EPYPVL

-519 QTVQLIVLDN
+519 QTVQLIVLDS

-540 IGRGTRVLEKKNKL
+540 IGRGTRVYEKKNKL

-569 DKKFDGDPVQV
+569 DKEFDGDPVQV
-580 YEPKPEEPV
+580 YEPKPTDPV
-589 TPEDPEPDVDEGEK
+589 TPVNTEPDIEDDEPTELDGE
-603 EEDGGQDD
+603 
-611 GPRKYIIKDK
+611 PRKYTVKDK
-621 VGVYVSSTQVQYL
+621 VGFKVSSSQVQYL
-634 GANGQLVTESF
+634 GKNGELLTESF
-645 TDYTK
+645 TDYTR

-669 AERKQAIVAGLLE
+669 AERKQAIVAELLE
-682 QGVFL
+682 QDIFL
-687 DKLQED
+687 DKLQEE

-712 ALTRSERANKVR
+712 ALTRSERANKAR
-724 TKPGYFEKYGE
+724 SKPGYFDKYGE

-746 KFSDDGYA
+746 RFADDGYA
-754 TLDKVLDDGQ
+754 TLDKVLDDGE
-764 LVNFLSAPPFDQF
+764 LVNFLSAPPFDTF
-777 GRPLEVVRVFGGKD
+777 GRPLEVVRAFGGKEN
-791 KFREAML
+791 FRQAMR
-798 ELQEVI
+798 ELQDVI

>member
-1 MPPDGHL
+1 M
-8 SCIISKR
+8 S
-15 ELILDGAAMTNH
+15 M
-27 DFVDKKALS
+27 DKKSLS

-103 NKHDLGAGMQ
+103 NKHEIGAGMQ

-140 TRTDGVLESTLEL
+140 TRTEGALEREL
-153 NGFPSP
+153 GINHFPSP
-159 QALWERY
+159 QELWERY
-166 KAWKQIDIE
+166 KAWKQITPE
-175 EEQIIN
+175 EEKIIS

-188 KPPRY
+188 KPLRY
-193 YQRVA
+193 YQQVA
-198 INRTVEAVAQGQ
+198 INRTVEAIAKGQ

-215 TMATGTGKTYT
+215 VMATGTGKTYT

-261 KHFGDVMTKITDREV
+261 KPFVDVMTKVTDRHV
-276 NKAFEVYLALY
+276 DKAYEVYLALY
-287 QAVSGTKEVMNVY
+287 QAVSGTEEDMNIY
-300 KQFSRDFF
+300 RQFSPDFF

-318 GSAAEDSAWREIL
+318 GSAAADSAWRQIL
-331 EYFEPATQIGL
+331 EYFGPATQIGL
-342 TATPRETVNVSNI
+342 TATPRETVDISNI
-355 DYFGEP
+355 DYFGAP

-381 IRIEIDRDIKGWKSR
+381 IRIEIDRDIDGWR
-396 LGQRDAHGYAIPPD
+396 PRAGQRDVYGYEIPD
-410 VYYGSDFDKTLV
+410 EVYYGTDFDKSLV

-436 HLKATNR
+436 HLKNTNR
-443 MHKTIVFCR
+443 MNKTILFCR

-519 QTVQLIVLDN
+519 QTVQLIVLDT

-540 IGRGTRVLEKKNKL
+540 IGRGTRVVEKKNKL

-569 DKKFDGDPVQV
+569 DRDFDGDPVQV
-580 YEPKPEEPV
+580 YEPKPTDPV
-589 TPEDPEPDVDEGEK
+589 TPIEPDVSYE
-603 EEDGGQDD
+603 EEDEEQDD
-611 GPRKYIIKDK
+611 GPRKYTVKEK
-621 VGVYVSSTQVQYL
+621 VGVYVSSSQVQYI
-634 GANGQLVTESF
+634 GTDGQLVTESF

-669 AERKQAIVAGLLE
+669 AERKQAIVAELLE

-712 ALTRSERANKVR
+712 VLTRSERANRVR
-724 TKPGYFEKYGE
+724 RKPEYFEKYGE
-735 AARKVLEALVT
+735 AARMVLDVLVT
-746 KFSDDGYA
+746 KFAEDGYA
-754 TLDKVLDDGQ
+754 TLDKVLDDAM
-764 LVNFLSAPPFDQF
+764 LVNFLSSPPLNTF
-777 GRPLEVVRVFGGKD
+777 GRPLEVVRAFGGKEG
-791 KFREAML
+791 FRTAML

-804 YQD
+804 YE